1 MGAPMLAQRNYYEGE
16 QQLRRAAYL
25 LRDMQR
31 MGSGWLRYFSTVDEY
46 QRARRG
52 SKRRRG

>member
-1 MGAPMLAQRNYYEGE
+1 MGALMLAQRNYYEGE